1 MKQHRKPE
9 RRRLF
14 EPHHPHLSE
23 TRKRSFRKHEI
34 AYTLVDFG
42 AALTF
47 VVGSILFL
55 YPDLTETGTWLFL
68 VGSILFGIKPTIRLS
83 QELSDLRL
91 QETSEK

>member
-1 MKQHRKPE
+1 MSRSNTST
-9 RRRLF
+9 RRELF

-23 TRKRSFRKHEI
+23 SRKRSFRNHEI

-47 VVGSILFL
+47 VVGSVLFL

-83 QELSDLRL
+83 RELWDLRL
-91 QETSEK
+91 QESSEN